1 MELLAMAP
9 SDAWMKVA
17 MTLSIKSRE
26 NILMYLLIVDPNKQ
40 PARASTRV
48 ALFGGVGWVYGLV
61 VRIGVLCLVFV
72 FVLVLRSTGH

>member
-26 NILMYLLIVDPNKQ
+26 NILTYLLLVDPNKQ
-40 PARASTRV
+40 PARTTTRV
-48 ALFGGVGWVYGLV
+48 GLFGVCGCVDRGC
-61 VRIGVLCLVFV
+61 VRIGVVYLVC
-72 FVLVLRSTGH
+72 VLRLV